1 MTVFLPDPP
10 APENVPPFP
19 EFEDR
24 LPSDDAVQPV
34 PGDSTITI
42 RTVDAQNRSFPTD
55 SQARKERPIMA
66 GFLDYFPDAAM
77 AVAEVSWLGDAKHNK
92 DNTSGVVFWNRGKS
106 GDEADAIVRHLLQ
119 RGQWDTLEMRD
130 GTKRR
135 VRHSALAA
143 WRAMAN
149 LQKEIEADLGL
160 PPSRGSK

>member
-1 MTVFLPDPP
+1 MATETVGAPSQPTP
-10 APENVPPFP
+10 AQDDILLDVQNLKIHFP
-19 EFEDR
+19 
-24 LPSDDAVQPV
+24 V
-34 PGDSTITI
+34 
-42 RTVDAQNRSFPTD
+42 
-55 SQARKERPIMA
+55 MA
-66 GFLDYFPDAAM
+66 GFLDYFPDAVM
-77 AVAEVSWLGDAKHNK
+77 AVAEVSFLGDAKHNK

-130 GTKRR
+130 GTTRK

-149 LQKEIEADLGL
+149 LQKEIEADMGL